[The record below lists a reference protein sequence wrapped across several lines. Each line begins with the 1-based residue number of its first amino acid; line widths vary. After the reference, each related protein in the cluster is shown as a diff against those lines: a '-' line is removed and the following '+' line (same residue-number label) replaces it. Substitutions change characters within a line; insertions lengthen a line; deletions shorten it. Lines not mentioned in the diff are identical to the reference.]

1 MTVEMSVQI
10 TLALY
15 INPSVEIGKQNN
27 LKHYRLAPWRF
38 ESSLGYFIYINIFY
52 FNIIYCLLY
61 KYYLYKPFF
70 IFLEKGYSLFIY

>member
-1 MTVEMSVQI
+1 MMVEMSVQI

-38 ESSLGYFIYINIFY
+38 ESSLGYFIYINILY
-52 FNIIYCLLY
+52 NNIIYCLLY
-61 KYYLYKPFF
+61 NIIYINLFF
-70 IFLEKGYSLFIY
+70 IEKGYSLFIY